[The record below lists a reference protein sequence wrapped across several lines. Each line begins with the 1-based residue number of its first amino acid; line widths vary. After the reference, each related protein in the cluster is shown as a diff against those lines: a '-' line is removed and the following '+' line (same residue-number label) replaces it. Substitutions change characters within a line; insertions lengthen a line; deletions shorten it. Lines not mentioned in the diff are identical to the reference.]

1 MPDKEKK
8 GKKDKK
14 NPVHKVGFELEAPDA
29 GSVYLA
35 GSFNDWDAQ
44 AHPMKKGKKGTWKV
58 KLSLR
63 PGLYEYR
70 FVVDGEW
77 TTDHSCGVSVANGF
91 GGRNSI
97 RVVE

>member
-1 MPDKEKK
+1 MSNKEKK

-14 NPVHKVGFELEAPDA
+14 DTLLKVGFELEAPDA

-35 GSFNDWDAQ
+35 GIFNDWDTR

-58 KLSLR
+58 KLSLG

-70 FVVDGEW
+70 FIVDGEW
-77 TTDHSCGVSVANGF
+77 VTDPSCGVSVANGF
-91 GGRNSI
+91 GGRNSVK
-97 RVVE
+97 VVE

>member
-1 MPDKEKK
+1 MSHKEKK
-8 GKKDKK
+8 EKKEKK

-35 GSFNDWDAQ
+35 GSFNDWDTQ
-44 AHPMKKGKKGTWKV
+44 SHPMKKGKKGNWKV
-58 KLSLR
+58 KLSLE

-70 FVVDGEW
+70 FVVDGRW
-77 TTDHSCGVSVANGF
+77 TDDPLCGVSVANGF

-97 RVVE
+97 KVVQ